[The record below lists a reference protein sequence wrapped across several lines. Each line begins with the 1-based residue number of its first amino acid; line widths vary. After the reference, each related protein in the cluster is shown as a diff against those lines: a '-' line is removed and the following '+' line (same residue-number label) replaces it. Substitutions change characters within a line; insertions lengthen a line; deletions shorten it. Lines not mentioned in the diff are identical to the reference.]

1 MVTKGLDFENVSVV
15 GILNADS
22 ILNFPNFRS
31 FEKAYQLITQVRGRA
46 GRSKEKGNVF
56 VQTTQP
62 NHKVINYIIEN
73 NSSRFFEE
81 TLIERKQYNYPP
93 FSRLFELTVISKD
106 INEVNHLANEFCELL
121 KPHFPNNILGP
132 EFPLISKIK
141 NQYYKRLLIK
151 TGKQQT
157 SVIMREKIY
166 SAINDLK
173 NNYKNWKYRIAID
186 VDPV

>member
-1 MVTKGLDFENVSVV
+1 M
-15 GILNADS
+15 
-22 ILNFPNFRS
+22 
-31 FEKAYQLITQVRGRA
+31 
-46 GRSKEKGNVF
+46 
-56 VQTTQP
+56 
-62 NHKVINYIIEN
+62 
-73 NSSRFFEE
+73 
-81 TLIERKQYNYPP
+81 
-93 FSRLFELTVISKD
+93 FELTVISKD

-151 TGKQQT
+151 TGKQQPAI
-157 SVIMREKIY
+157 IMREKIY

-173 NNYKNWKYRIAID
+173 NKYKNWKYRIAID